1 MKELAAVFVL
11 QAEELPPAECNQKE
25 RYVHVQLPVANTVV
39 VHLHVLLPAYTQLR
53 RQEAAV
59 HVQVTVTLHL
69 QEARVH
75 ILHLQEVAAVAGAVA
90 RSVAEVAVAVVQVA
104 AAVAVVQVDAD
115 NERDNII
122 II

>member
-1 MKELAAVFVL
+1 MFVL

-75 ILHLQEVAAVAGAVA
+75 ILHLQEVAAGAVA